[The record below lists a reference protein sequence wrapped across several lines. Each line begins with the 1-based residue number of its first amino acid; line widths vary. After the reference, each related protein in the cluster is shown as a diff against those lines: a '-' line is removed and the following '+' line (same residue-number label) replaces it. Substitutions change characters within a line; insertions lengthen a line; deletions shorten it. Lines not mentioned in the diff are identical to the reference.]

1 MAEPTGVDLSGG
13 CLCGAIRYRITGEPL
28 CISHCHCTYC
38 RRATG
43 APFIT
48 WSTLASEHVAFTR
61 GEPTIHRS
69 SADVSRGFC
78 GTCGTTLS
86 YQGDGHPE
94 EIDIA
99 AATLDDQNAVRP
111 DDHIM
116 VGTMVPWLDFADD
129 LPRLPGGHWDVG
141 YPKRN

>member
-1 MAEPTGVDLSGG
+1 MSGPTMVNEIGG
-13 CLCGAIRYRITGEPL
+13 CLCGAVRYRVSGEPL

-48 WSTLASEHVAFTR
+48 WATLASEHVAFIQ
-61 GEPTIHRS
+61 GQPAFHRS
-69 SADVSRGFC
+69 SADVRRGFC
-78 GTCGTTLS
+78 AACGSTLS
-86 YQGDGHPE
+86 YQSDTHPE

-99 AATLDDQNAVRP
+99 AATLDDQTKVVP

-116 VGTMVPWLDFADD
+116 TGTMVPWLSFADD
-129 LPRLPGGHWDVG
+129 LPRLPGGHWEVG
-141 YPKRN
+141 YPKRD